1 MPAHATSLAPALPP
15 AATPALPLAAT
26 PALLPAVPLT
36 RMLAEAFAEQL
47 QRSLLG
53 GVTMTRDECTV
64 VATLETLLQRSH
76 APLPQS
82 RKRRLA

>member
-1 MPAHATSLAPALPP
+1 MPAHATSLAPAPLP
-15 AATPALPLAAT
+15 AATPAPLAAT
-26 PALLPAVPLT
+26 PALQPAVPLT

-64 VATLETLLQRSH
+64 VATLETLLQRCH

>member
-1 MPAHATSLAPALPP
+1 MPAHSASLAPAP
-15 AATPALPLAAT
+15 PLAAT
-26 PALLPAVPLT
+26 PAPQPAVPLT
-36 RMLAEAFAEQL
+36 RMLAEAFAQQL

-76 APLPQS
+76 APLSQS